1 MHLRKIATYGAGEL
15 LTGTVLL
22 YGVALTP
29 ATLLGAWVG
38 KRIIGRISDRVFVL
52 LVEIGLLA
60 AGVLFLLVSD
70 PPAREAA
77 QRFTSAEDWA
87 FCGHRA

>member
-1 MHLRKIATYGAGEL
+1 M
-15 LTGTVLL
+15 LL

-38 KRIIGRISDRVFVL
+38 KKIVGRISDRVFVL

-60 AGVLFLLVSD
+60 AGVLFLL
-70 PPAREAA
+70 
-77 QRFTSAEDWA
+77 
-87 FCGHRA
+87 GL